1 MEQSKQ
7 ARGGQIKQFAEKTG
21 IYIFFISWVLYTQI
35 KWMKRHN
42 GLGELEIRLLLG
54 FFAGMLLA
62 FAITKLITKIAN
74 KADKDY
80 EVFLNKLSV
89 ALSPGILF
97 IFASAKEVFL
107 TLGAVLCIV
116 TALYIWANP
125 FRSFM
130 KYIIKLI
137 YGDKFKNILLVE
149 NNKALLSI
157 KGMYEKANP
166 DALQSFLID
175 LVINLNECSELGISE
190 IKIDFSGLKGEGEPE
205 LKSIIEPVAQYFN
218 LKTKY

>member
-21 IYIFFISWVLYTQI
+21 IYIFFISLLLYTQI

-54 FFAGMLLA
+54 FFAGMLIA

-107 TLGAVLCIV
+107 AIGAVLCIF
-116 TALYIWANP
+116 TALYIWVKP
-125 FRSFM
+125 FRNFI
-130 KYIIKLI
+130 KHIIYIE
-137 YGDKFKNILLVE
+137 KFKNILIVE
-149 NNKALLSI
+149 NNKALI
-157 KGMYEKANP
+157 NVEGTYEKANP
-166 DALQSFLID
+166 EILQSFLID
-175 LVINLNECSELGISE
+175 LTINFNECCDMGIDE
-190 IKIDFSGLKGEGEPE
+190 IKIKFSNLKEGGKEE
-205 LKSIIEPVAQYFN
+205 LKPIIESVAGYFN
-218 LKTKY
+218 LRTIY